1 MTAPFP
7 SKEEILRFIQQS
19 PGRVGKREI
28 ARAFRLDARQKI
40 DLKRVL
46 RDLKDDGSL
55 RRGRGQRR
63 DGALPNVGV
72 IEITGVDADGEVLA
86 RPIDLDQE
94 TKPPTIFMLPEKRG
108 MPAPGTGD
116 RVLARLRPIG
126 DGVYEASTIRRLQSA
141 PRRVLGIY
149 DVVDG
154 QGRLKPTARGRRNDL
169 IVERADSLD
178 AKPGDLVHAEVLRQS
193 RLGLGRARVVERLND
208 RESARS
214 ISLIALHDHDIPIAF
229 PDAALEQAAAAGKA
243 PDKNRDDLRDVPL
256 VTIDGADARDF
267 DDAVWAEADTD
278 AKNPGGWH
286 LMVAIAD
293 VSWYVRPG
301 DALDRAAHE
310 RGNSVYLPDRV
321 VPMLPE
327 ALSNG
332 WCSLRPD
339 EDRPCLAVDMWIDGE
354 GKLLRHRFRR
364 GVMRSRARLTYEQ
377 VQAARDGAP
386 DTVMEPLMKTV
397 VAPLYGAYEAL
408 ARNRAERGVLELE
421 IPERRVVVN
430 EDGQVTAIVQR
441 PHLDSHRLIEEFMI
455 TANVAAAETL
465 EKKRQPCMYRIH
477 DEPTKEKLENL
488 RRFLDTLSLRLA
500 RGQVITAEHFNRIL
514 EKAADG
520 PHVHTV
526 NQMVLRSQA
535 QAEYSPD
542 NIGHFGLALRRYAH
556 FTSPIRRY
564 SDLLV
569 HRALIRGLE
578 LGEGGLGDDPGDFAA
593 AGKHISMTERRAAA
607 AEYDTIDRFTAA
619 YLAEKVGAEFTGR
632 ITGVARFGLFVALD
646 DSGADGLVPVRSLP
660 EDFYFHD
667 EAKQLLR
674 GRRGGRQFRLG
685 DAVEVTLAEADP
697 ISGSLVLH
705 LTESARPESHGGRR
719 SPRGRRRR

>member
-1 MTAPFP
+1 MAAPFP

-28 ARAFRLDARQKI
+28 ARAFRLDVRQKI

-55 RRGRGQRR
+55 RRERGGGP
-63 DGALPNVGV
+63 DGSLPNVTV
-72 IEITGVDADGEVLA
+72 VEIIGVDADGEVLA
-86 RPIDLDQE
+86 RPIDLDTE
-94 TKPPTIFMLPEKRG
+94 AKTPTIFMLPEKRG
-108 MPAPGTGD
+108 FPAPGPGD
-116 RVLARLRPIG
+116 RVLARLRRTG
-126 DGVYEASTIRRLQSA
+126 DGVYEGSTIRRLQSA

-149 DVVDG
+149 DVIDG
-154 QGRLKPTARGRRNDL
+154 QGRLRPIDKRRRSDL
-169 IVERADSLD
+169 MVERADSLG
-178 AKPGDLVHAEVLRQS
+178 AEPGDLVHAEVLSQR

-208 RESARS
+208 PNSAGS
-214 ISLIALHDHDIPIAF
+214 VSLIALHDHDIPIEF
-229 PDAALEQAAAAGKA
+229 PDAALEQAAAAGPA
-243 PDKNRDDLRDVPL
+243 PSGNRDDLRDVPL

-267 DDAVWAEADTD
+267 DDAVWAESDAD

-286 LMVAIAD
+286 LRVAIAD

-301 DALDRAAHE
+301 DALDRAAYE

-339 EDRPCLAVDMWIDGE
+339 EERPCLVANMWIDAD
-354 GKLLRHRFRR
+354 GKLLRHRFQR
-364 GVMRSRARLTYEQ
+364 GIMRSAARLTYEQ
-377 VQAARDGAP
+377 MQAAHDGAP
-386 DTVMEPLMKTV
+386 DATTKPLMEKV
-397 VAPLYGAYEAL
+397 VRPLYGAYRAL

-421 IPERRVVVN
+421 IPERRVVVGK
-430 EDGQVTAIVQR
+430 DGQVTAIEQR
-441 PHLDSHRLIEEFMI
+441 ARYDSHRLIEEFMI
-455 TANVAAAETL
+455 TANVAAAEIL

-477 DEPTKEKLENL
+477 DEPGKEKLENL
-488 RRFLDTLSLRLA
+488 RRFLETLGLRLA

-514 EKAADG
+514 EKAANG
-520 PHVHTV
+520 PHVHMV
-526 NQMVLRSQA
+526 NQVVLRSQA
-535 QAEYSPD
+535 QAEYNPE
-542 NIGHFGLALRRYAH
+542 NVGHFGLALRRYAH

-569 HRALIRGLE
+569 HRALISGLD
-578 LGEGGLGDDPGDFAA
+578 LGEGGLGDNPGDFAQ

-632 ITGVARFGLFVALD
+632 ITGVARFGMFVSLD

-674 GRRGGRQFRLG
+674 GRRSGRQFRLG
-685 DAVEVTLAEADP
+685 DSVEVTLAEADP
-697 ISGSLVLH
+697 LSGSLILH
-705 LTESARPESHGGRR
+705 LTEGVRPVSDGGRR